1 MNAGAMNDS
10 PLNGEARHVVVV
22 QHAQEI
28 ARRGAELVDAWA
40 CADVAARGVCSIVLA
55 GGTTPLALYRAWAA
69 NHRVDATR
77 LEFFHGDERC
87 VPRDHADSNHRA
99 VREALLDPMG
109 VPLEREH
116 AMDGADPDRERAARR
131 YAALLPQNIDVL
143 LLGLG
148 PDGHTASLFPGDRAA
163 LYEHRRRVVHVIGS
177 KPPPHRLTITP
188 PVVDCARRVL
198 VLASGA
204 AKAEAIARAFEHR
217 ADPLA
222 TPVAIAAHRAWLV
235 DEEAA
240 AQLPRAADWLQR
252 TLQ

>member
-1 MNAGAMNDS
+1 M
-10 PLNGEARHVVVV
+10 NGEERHVVV
-22 QHAQEI
+22 APDAGAI
-28 ARRGAELVDAWA
+28 ARLGAELVDAWA

-69 NHRVDATR
+69 NHRVDPTR

-87 VPRDHADSNHRA
+87 VPPGHADSNHRA
-99 VREALLDPMG
+99 VREALLEPMG
-109 VPLEREH
+109 VPIEREH
-116 AMDGADPDRERAARR
+116 AMDGADEDRERAARA
-131 YAALLPQNIDVL
+131 YAALLPECIDVL

-163 LYEHRRRVVHVIGS
+163 LHEHARRVVHVVGA

-198 VLASGA
+198 VLANGA
-204 AKAEAIARAFEHR
+204 AKADAVARAHAAH

-235 DEEAA
+235 DEDAA
-240 AQLPRAADWLQR
+240 AQLPRAAEWLQR
-252 TLQ
+252 SVQR